1 MRWIMARRAKF
12 LTNSEYQTPHPDP
25 LVCTKGHFLLLG
37 ELDVECARK
46 KFDVSAAG
54 NVETVFNINCKCC
67 AIQLLKL
74 LSLTSFRSL
83 VFFLGNHVYLYL
95 TEKFIG

>member
-1 MRWIMARRAKF
+1 M
-12 LTNSEYQTPHPDP
+12 
-25 LVCTKGHFLLLG
+25 
-37 ELDVECARK
+37 ECARK

-67 AIQLLKL
+67 ATQLKL

-83 VFFLGNHVYLYL
+83 FFFLGNHVYLYL